1 MILTVNCIFLL
12 LQSHKFTNSCVP
24 LLPSFFKNSAGMSS
38 TPTALFSLISFIAL
52 ITSSFNNP
60 APISSLSTSSLS
72 SISIS
77 SLAGFPFLSYSA
89 STYSFH
95 LLFIFSSSVS
105 NTPLPSLI
113 DFFPLLLL
121 LLPDNSATFEYKTS
135 VSPRLP
141 SSSISLHSL
150 SHHASLALFVSLL
163 SSLFKL
169 LYICLPTS
177 VFTFLY
183 LLLSS
188 ILSRISFVIHG
199 FLVVVLVW
207 YPTTVFAA

>member
-1 MILTVNCIFLL
+1 MAICPSHTYFRTNLPTLVSLYFPVFSKILPGCHQLQQLYFPSYRLL
-12 LQSHKFTNSCVP
+12 LLLPLPLTILPQSHHYLHHLS
-24 LLPSFFKNSAGMSS
+24 LLSPYLHWLVS
-38 TPTALFSLISFIAL
+38 
-52 ITSSFNNP
+52 
-60 APISSLSTSSLS
+60 
-72 SISIS
+72 
-77 SLAGFPFLSYSA
+77 
-89 STYSFH
+89 YSFH

-141 SSSISLHSL
+141 SSSIFLHSL
-150 SHHASLALFVSLL
+150 SHHASLALFVSTL

-183 LLLSS
+183 ILLSS
-188 ILSRISFVIHG
+188 SLSSISFVIHA

-207 YPTTVFAA
+207 YPTTVFTA